1 MTFVRRT
8 VLVVLSLLALC
19 SDAVSAQDSSR
30 ADWRAWF
37 ATKDSIANCIRGP
50 LLSRVYGL
58 AGEFTVHRTP
68 TGGTCQ
74 AGPGPG
80 DPTAWI
86 IDSRLFCPDS
96 NPATWISA
104 PPAAPVLD
112 ERRIVSLEASRDS
125 SLLGSLRCAIRP
137 RAAVVVRTRSPRPP
151 APAPPDDALLL
162 PALGR

>member
-8 VLVVLSLLALC
+8 VLVVLSLLPLG
-19 SDAVSAQDSSR
+19 SGTVSAQDSSR